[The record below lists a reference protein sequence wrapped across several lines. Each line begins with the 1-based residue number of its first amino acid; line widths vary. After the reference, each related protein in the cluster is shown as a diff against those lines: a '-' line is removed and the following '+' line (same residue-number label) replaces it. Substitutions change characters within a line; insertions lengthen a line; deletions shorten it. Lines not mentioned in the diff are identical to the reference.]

1 MKLKEAQIVE
11 YEERGYL
18 LFPSLLDEEEV
29 GSLNRA
35 IPEILNRPGPEV
47 VREKE
52 DPKMARLAFGL
63 HVYSE
68 PFKRLSLLS
77 RLVDP
82 VQQLVKDDIYLHQS
96 RLNPKPGFG
105 GGKSWDWHQDFPPWH
120 SIDGM
125 PESRCVMAAV
135 FVDECS
141 AATSPLLVVP
151 GSQRYGLL
159 ESKLHKDAVGRGYA
173 LHHIDH
179 ATLRSLAN
187 ESGIEALIGA
197 AGSVA
202 LINCNVLHGSTN
214 NISPW
219 RRAIFYLI
227 YNAVSNACT
236 GTERPWYQN
245 NRDFSPL
252 KTVDDSSLRRLA
264 EVGESSSS
272 SI

>member
-1 MKLKEAQIVE
+1 MKLKQAQIAE

-18 LFPSLLDEEEV
+18 LFPSLLDGEEV
-29 GSLNRA
+29 SSLSRE
-35 IPEILNRPGPEV
+35 IPEILSRPGPEV
-47 VREKE
+47 IRERD
-52 DPKMARLAFGL
+52 DPQMARLAFGL

-68 PFKRLSLLS
+68 PFKHLSLLP

-82 VQQLVKDDIYLHQS
+82 IHQLVKDDIYIHQS

-105 GGKSWDWHQDFPPWH
+105 GGTRWDWHQDFPPWH

-125 PESRCVMAAV
+125 PEPRCVMAAV
-135 FVDECS
+135 FVDDCS
-141 AATSPLLVVP
+141 VATGPLLVLP

-159 ESKLHKDAVGRGYA
+159 DSKLHKDAVGRGYA
-173 LHHIDH
+173 LHQIDRL
-179 ATLRSLAN
+179 TFTNLAE
-187 ESGIEALIGA
+187 ESGIEPLIGA

-236 GTERPWYQN
+236 SAERPWYQN

-252 KTVDDSSLRRLA
+252 KTVDDSSLRKL
-264 EVGESSSS
+264 V
-272 SI
+272 